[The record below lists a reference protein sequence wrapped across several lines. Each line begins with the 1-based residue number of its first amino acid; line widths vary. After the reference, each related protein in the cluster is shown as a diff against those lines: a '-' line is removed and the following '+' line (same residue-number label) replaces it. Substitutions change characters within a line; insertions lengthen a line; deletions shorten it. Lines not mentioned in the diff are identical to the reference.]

1 MKPAADC
8 GKLNEKEKGGVP
20 VSEQEW
26 TVFSREGEAESE
38 EELRRQAAEKAARR
52 EAEEKAR
59 WIAARRAEDRA
70 AARKKILLSLA
81 RILAL
86 ALALA
91 ALGLLGYPGYQ
102 SYRAGEAAKAGDWAL
117 AAERYRDAANWRV
130 YDSLFHPGAK
140 AQEMD
145 AALRLASCTA
155 GVSDREIPRGALR
168 LQGMAE
174 GRSGPITV
182 EVIADS
188 QRIYRVAVTEHSEVD
203 EIGGEA
209 ARQIPG
215 RIFRA
220 QSADV
225 DALTG
230 ATISSQAICRA
241 VSQAL
246 SSDEAWAAGIYPWK
260 FGALP
265 AMPSPTPTPGPMPRD
280 MQVYFYENELEE
292 FTEQV
297 GESVRLRVKAY
308 PEELFGDAVYHWS
321 VSDPT
326 VLKLSVSEDS
336 RECVVLCLSHRP
348 GGVILTVECN
358 GFTRDIQVYT
368 RR

>member
-1 MKPAADC
+1 
-8 GKLNEKEKGGVP
+8 
-20 VSEQEW
+20 VSDQEW
-26 TVFSREGEAESE
+26 KLYSQREERESE
-38 EELRRQAAEKAARR
+38 EERRRREAAKAARR

-70 AARKKILLSLA
+70 AARKKLLRTLSVALPLA
-81 RILAL
+81 LLLAAL
-86 ALALA
+86 ALLA
-91 ALGLLGYPGYQ
+91 YPGYQ
-102 SYRAGEAAKAGDWAL
+102 AYRAADAAERGDLAL
-117 AAERYRDAANWRV
+117 AAERYRDAASWGV
-130 YDSLFHPGAK
+130 YDRLFHAGAR
-140 AQEMD
+140 AEELD
-145 AALRLASCTA
+145 AAQRLASCTA
-155 GVSDREIPRGALR
+155 GVPDREIPRGALR
-168 LQGMAE
+168 LQGTAQ
-174 GRSGPITV
+174 GREGPITV

-188 QRIYRVAVTEHSEVD
+188 QRIYRVAVIEHSETD
-203 EIGGEA
+203 AIGGEA

-220 QSADV
+220 QSAEV
-225 DALTG
+225 DAVTG
-230 ATISSQAICRA
+230 ATISSRAICDA

-265 AMPSPTPTPGPMPRD
+265 PMPSPSPTPGPTPRD
-280 MQVYFYENELEE
+280 LKVFFYENELEE

-297 GESVRLRVKAY
+297 GESVRLRARAY
-308 PEELFGDAVYHWS
+308 PEGQFTDAVYHWS

-336 RECVVLCLSHRP
+336 RECVVLCLSHQP
-348 GGVILTVECN
+348 GGVTLTVECN